1 LDESSQNQTQGS
13 IRALY
18 PELSHLL
25 YTEVSELRD
34 TIGLEITLRDG
45 DRNLATVMFARYYHY
60 ARTHES
66 WALDTITYMIDRV
79 GRRLNWLYELT
90 ESPLL
95 SAFIKLNPQ
104 MPIEW
109 QPRHLM
115 VVTGEDTIDVI
126 SSDLPTVEVF
136 KA

>member
-1 LDESSQNQTQGS
+1 
-13 IRALY
+13 
-18 PELSHLL
+18 
-25 YTEVSELRD
+25 
-34 TIGLEITLRDG
+34 
-45 DRNLATVMFARYYHY
+45 
-60 ARTHES
+60 
-66 WALDTITYMIDRV
+66 MIDRV

-95 SAFIKLNPQ
+95 SAFLKSNPQ

-109 QPRHLM
+109 QPRHLI
-115 VVTGEDTIDVI
+115 VVTGEDIIDVI